1 MTKSPWDFWGRRL
14 IMRSFLIFIVLC
26 FLSGVATAE
35 TLVSSLSVDGTEHV
49 VPEHVLAAV
58 RTKVGEPLD
67 RAQLQKDVEAIYG
80 LGFFSFVDV
89 DLKSLAGGAAVTF
102 IVKENPVVE
111 RIDFKGNTV
120 YTSEQLNKLVFTVPG
135 NVFNQVFF
143 RHDLE
148 RIQEHYRK
156 DGYTM
161 VKIADVQINGGVISV
176 SILEPKIGEIIIQ
189 GNKRTKTFVIQRE
202 LKFKSG
208 DLFNSTHLRH
218 ALGKLQGMGYFE
230 DVNVGFEPGDDPS
243 VLNLVLTVV
252 EKKTGHYGFSVSHGS
267 ESGWSGG
274 LDYTDTN
281 WKGLGHN
288 VNLGFETGDNER
300 YWATYSQ
307 PFMDDKTY
315 AWKAGIYKQYYDDV
329 SYYKK
334 GIKQLE
340 YDENKKGI
348 FFGAGKKFRHDPKL
362 SWFVT
367 LEWKDVEV
375 SDRKYQTGI
384 TSDDLDSGTTFSV
397 LGTLTRNNLD
407 EYLSYPKGDVIDLS
421 VEQAFD
427 FLGGDYTYTKYWIQG
442 RYYTPIRGIT
452 EYFSGTSL
460 ILEDNPAI
468 FAARVKAG
476 FSSGGLPTAGRY
488 SIGGASTLRGYDG
501 GQFEG
506 DEMFLAN
513 FELRIPV
520 DKTFNLVVFYDTGNA
535 WGSEGS
541 YSLSDLYDAWGFGV
555 RVRTPLGNIRF
566 DIAEGQFE
574 SRTHFGF
581 GEMF

>member
-1 MTKSPWDFWGRRL
+1 MTKSPWFLWGRGL
-14 IMRSFLIFIVLC
+14 LLGSFLVFAVLC
-26 FLSGVATAE
+26 SLTGTAIAE
-35 TLVSSLSVDGTEHV
+35 TLVSSLSVEGSEHV

-161 VKIADVQINGGVISV
+161 VKVADVQINGGVISV
-176 SILEPKIGEIIIQ
+176 SILEPKVGDIIIQ

-202 LKFKSG
+202 LKLKSG
-208 DLFNSTHLRH
+208 DLFNSTRLRH
-218 ALGKLQGMGYFE
+218 SLGKLQGLGYFE
-230 DVNVGFEPGDDPS
+230 DVNVGFEPSEDPS
-243 VLNLVLTVV
+243 VLNIVLTVV
-252 EKKTGHYGFSVSHGS
+252 EKKTGHFGFSVSHGS

-281 WKGLGHN
+281 WRGLGHN
-288 VNLGFETGDNER
+288 VNLGFEAGDNER
-300 YWATYSQ
+300 YWITYTQ
-307 PFMDDKTY
+307 PFMDEKTY

-329 SYYKK
+329 NYYKK

-340 YDENKKGI
+340 YDENKKGV
-348 FFGAGKKFRHDPKL
+348 FFGAGKKFRHDSKL

-375 SDRKYQTGI
+375 SDKKYQTGI

-427 FLGGDYTYTKYWIQG
+427 FLGGDYNYTKYWIQG
-442 RYYTPIRGIT
+442 RYYLPIKGIT

-460 ILEDNPAI
+460 ITEDNPAI

-476 FSSGGLPTAGRY
+476 FSSGKLPTAGRY

-513 FELRIPV
+513 LELRIPV
-520 DKTFNLVVFYDTGNA
+520 DKTFNLVLFYDTGNA
-535 WGSEGS
+535 WGNDGS

-555 RVRTPLGNIRF
+555 RVRTPIGNIRF

>member
-1 MTKSPWDFWGRRL
+1 MKRSPNGGFGRAFFVS
-14 IMRSFLIFIVLC
+14 SFLMIVIFCSLFGTAC
-26 FLSGVATAE
+26 AE
-35 TLVSSLSVDGTEHV
+35 TLVSSVSVEGTQHV

-67 RAQLQKDVEAIYG
+67 RTQLQKDVEAIYG

-102 IVKENPVVE
+102 VVKENPVVE
-111 RIDFKGNTV
+111 RIEFKGNTV
-120 YTSEQLNKLVFTVPG
+120 YTTGQLMKLVFTLPG

-148 RIQEHYRK
+148 RIQEQYRK
-156 DGYTM
+156 DGYVM
-161 VKIADVQINGGVISV
+161 VKIADVQVNGGNISV
-176 SILEPKIGEIIIQ
+176 TILEPKVGDIFIQ
-189 GNKRTKTFVIQRE
+189 GNKRTKTYVIQRE
-202 LKFKSG
+202 LKFKKG
-208 DLFNSTHLRH
+208 DLFNSTRLRH
-218 ALGKLQGMGYFE
+218 SINKLQGMGYFE
-230 DVNVGFEPGDDPS
+230 DVNVGFEPGGDPS
-243 VLNLVLTVV
+243 VVDIVLTVV
-252 EKKTGHYGFSVSHGS
+252 EKKTGRFGVSVSHGS

-281 WKGLGHN
+281 WRGLGHN

-300 YWATYSQ
+300 YWLTYSQ

-348 FFGAGKKFRHDPKL
+348 FVGAGKKFGRDSKL

-367 LEWKDVEV
+367 LEWKDIEV
-375 SDRKYQTGI
+375 SDRKYQTGV

-397 LGTLTRNNLD
+397 TGTLTRNNLD

-442 RYYTPIRGIT
+442 RYYVPIKGIS

-460 ILEDNPAI
+460 IAEDNPAI

-476 FSSGGLPTAGRY
+476 FSSGSLPTAGRY

-513 FELRIPV
+513 VELRIPV
-520 DKTFNLVVFYDTGNA
+520 DKTFNLVLFYDTGNA
-535 WGSEGS
+535 WGSDGS
-541 YSLSDLYDAWGFGV
+541 YSLSDLYDSWGFGV

-566 DIAEGQFE
+566 DVAEGQFE

>member
-1 MTKSPWDFWGRRL
+1 MTKSPRFFWGRGL
-14 IMRSFLIFIVLC
+14 LLRSFLVFAVLC
-26 FLSGVATAE
+26 SLSGTAMAE
-35 TLVSSLSVDGTEHV
+35 TLVSSLSVEGTEHV

-120 YTSEQLNKLVFTVPG
+120 YTGEQLNKLVFTVPG

-176 SILEPKIGEIIIQ
+176 SILEPKVGDIIIQ

-202 LKFKSG
+202 LKLKSG
-208 DLFNSTHLRH
+208 DLFNSTRLRH
-218 ALGKLQGMGYFE
+218 SLGRLQGMGYFE

-252 EKKTGHYGFSVSHGS
+252 EKKTGHFGFSVSHGS

-281 WKGLGHN
+281 WRGLGHN

-300 YWATYSQ
+300 YWITYTQ
-307 PFMDDKTY
+307 PFMDEKTY

-329 SYYKK
+329 NYYRK
-334 GIKQLE
+334 GLKQLE
-340 YDENKKGI
+340 YDENKKGV
-348 FFGAGKKFRHDPKL
+348 FFGAGKKFRHDSKL

-375 SDRKYQTGI
+375 SDKKYQTGI

-397 LGTLTRNNLD
+397 VGTLTRNNLD

-421 VEQAFD
+421 LEQAFD
-427 FLGGDYTYTKYWIQG
+427 FLGGDYNYTKYWIQG
-442 RYYTPIRGIT
+442 RYYLPIPGIT
-452 EYFSGTSL
+452 EYFGGTSL
-460 ILEDNPAI
+460 ITEDNPAI

-476 FSSGGLPTAGRY
+476 FSSGELPTAGRY

-506 DEMFLAN
+506 DDMFLAN
-513 FELRIPV
+513 LELRIPV
-520 DKTFNLVVFYDTGNA
+520 DKTFNFVVFYDTGNA
-535 WGSEGS
+535 WGSDGS
-541 YSLSDLYDAWGFGV
+541 YSLSDLYDSWGFGV
-555 RVRTPLGNIRF
+555 RVRTPIGNIRF
-566 DIAEGQFE
+566 DIAEGEFE

>member
-1 MTKSPWDFWGRRL
+1 MTKSPWFLWGRGL
-14 IMRSFLIFIVLC
+14 LLGSFLVFAVLC
-26 FLSGVATAE
+26 SLTGTAIAE
-35 TLVSSLSVDGTEHV
+35 TLVSSLSVEGSEHV

-161 VKIADVQINGGVISV
+161 VKVADVQINGGVISV
-176 SILEPKIGEIIIQ
+176 SILEPKVGDIIIQ

-202 LKFKSG
+202 LKLKSG
-208 DLFNSTHLRH
+208 DLFNSTRLRH
-218 ALGKLQGMGYFE
+218 SLGKLQGLGYFE
-230 DVNVGFEPGDDPS
+230 DVNVGFEPSEDPS
-243 VLNLVLTVV
+243 VLNIVLTVV
-252 EKKTGHYGFSVSHGS
+252 EKKTGHFGFSVSHGS

-281 WKGLGHN
+281 WRGLGHN
-288 VNLGFETGDNER
+288 INLGFEAGDNER
-300 YWATYSQ
+300 YWVTYTQ
-307 PFMDDKTY
+307 PFMDEKTY

-329 SYYKK
+329 NYYKK

-340 YDENKKGI
+340 YDENKKGV
-348 FFGAGKKFRHDPKL
+348 FFGAGKKFRHDSKL

-375 SDRKYQTGI
+375 SDKKYQTGI

-427 FLGGDYTYTKYWIQG
+427 FLGGDYNYTKYWIQG
-442 RYYTPIRGIT
+442 RYYLPIKGIT

-460 ILEDNPAI
+460 ITEDNPAI

-476 FSSGGLPTAGRY
+476 FSSGKLPTAGRY

-513 FELRIPV
+513 LELRIPV
-520 DKTFNLVVFYDTGNA
+520 DKTFNLVLFYDTGNA
-535 WGSEGS
+535 WGSDGS

-555 RVRTPLGNIRF
+555 RVRTPIGNIRF